1 MLRNRDF
8 LRNPFSFLFARSA
21 SEDRV
26 AAYVIREHR
35 RGRSLNDI
43 LTDPFVRNRVSD
55 QQAARLLERP
65 DVIHAVGA
73 DLIESARQ
81 RNGNEPNPS
90 QS

>member
-35 RGRSLNDI
+35 RGRSLTDI

-65 DVIHAVGA
+65 DVIHAVGHDTA
-73 DLIESARQ
+73 ATARS
-81 RNGNEPNPS
+81 EL
-90 QS
+90 